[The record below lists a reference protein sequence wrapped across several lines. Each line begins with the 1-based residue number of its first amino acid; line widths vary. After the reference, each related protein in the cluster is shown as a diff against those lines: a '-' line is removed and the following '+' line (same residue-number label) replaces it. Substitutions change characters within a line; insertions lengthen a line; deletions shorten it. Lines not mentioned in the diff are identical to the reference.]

1 MPQVLC
7 VAEKPSI
14 AKAVA
19 NHLGGQARAENVP
32 GIGWVKN
39 YKFDFAFQQWGQ
51 CSVTFTCVAGHI
63 VAHDFHERFRKWHS
77 CQPAALFDAPIE
89 QSIADDKKAVAKNIE
104 TQARYASILFIW
116 TDCDREGEHIGTEIR
131 DIALKVKPNM
141 QVWRARFSNIERAH
155 VIQASQNPIRLDEA
169 QAQAVAARMELD
181 LRLGAAF
188 TRMQTLALQN
198 MVPQQG
204 EERGKLISYGSCQF
218 PTLGFVVDRYL
229 RVRNF
234 VPEPFWL
241 IKIAHTKDNIDVKFN
256 WRRGRL
262 FDRMAVV
269 IIFERCLLAKTAK
282 VVKMAKKPTK
292 KWKPLPLTTVELQK
306 NGSRFLR
313 MTSQDVMNVAEQLYT
328 KGWISYPRTETD
340 QFDRGM
346 DLRALVSRQTQDGRW
361 GPFAQGLVNGGFN
374 QPRNGRNNDKAHPPI
389 HPVNYVAPT
398 QLNDNERKV
407 YEFVVRRFL
416 ACCSEDA
423 VGEAT
428 DIEIDYGNEFFH
440 AHGLTVIA
448 RNYLDVYPY
457 DKWESSQQLPQYAVG
472 ETFEPTE
479 ADIQDGETSAPA
491 YLTEPELISL
501 MDANGIGTDATMAEH
516 IAKIKEREYVIAR
529 AKGGGAVAGAAAG
542 NGAGRGRGRGRGGAR
557 GGRGGRGG
565 AAAGQNGGGGTGG
578 VQEFIPTTLGVAL
591 IEGYDNV
598 GFETSLSKPFLRKEM
613 EVQMKAI
620 CEGRT
625 TRNDVVQQNLEQYR
639 AVFNR
644 TVQQINVLKSAITKY
659 VVNANHG

>member
-1 MPQVLC
+1 MTRVLC

-19 NHLGGQARAENVP
+19 NHLAGQARAENVN
-32 GIGWVKN
+32 GVQWVKN
-39 YKFDFAFQQWGQ
+39 YKFDFRFQKWGQ

-63 VAHDFHERFRKWHS
+63 VAQDFHERFRKWHS
-77 CQPAALFDAPIE
+77 CQPGDLFEAPI
-89 QSIADDKKAVAKNIE
+89 QSAIAEDKKAVATNI
-104 TQARYASILFIW
+104 QSQSRYADILFIW

-131 DIALKVKPNM
+131 DIALKSNPNM
-141 QVWRARFSNIERAH
+141 EVWRARFSNIERAH
-155 VIQASQNPIRLDEA
+155 VVQASQNPIRLDEA
-169 QAQAVAARMELD
+169 QAQAVSARIELD

-198 MVPQQG
+198 MIPVQG
-204 EERGKLISYGSCQF
+204 EQRSKLISYGSCQF

-234 VPEPFWL
+234 VPEPFWY
-241 IKIAHTKDNIDVKFN
+241 IKIMHNKDDIEVKFN
-256 WRRGRL
+256 WRRGHL
-262 FDRMAVV
+262 FDRMAV
-269 IIFERCLLAKTAK
+269 ILIFERCLMAKTAK
-282 VVKMAKKPTK
+282 VIKMAKKPTR

-313 MTSQDVMNVAEQLYT
+313 MTSQDVMKAAEDLYT

-340 QFDRGM
+340 QFDRVM
-346 DLRALVSRQTQDGRW
+346 DLRALVSRQTQDGHW
-361 GPFAQGLVNGGFN
+361 GGFAQNLMNGGFS
-374 QPRNGRNNDKAHPPI
+374 QPRDGRNNDKAHPPI
-389 HPVNYVAPT
+389 HPVNYVKPT
-398 QLNDNERKV
+398 SLNDNERRV

-428 DIEIDYGNEFFH
+428 DVEVDYGGEVFH

-448 RNYLDVYPY
+448 RNYLEVYPY
-457 DKWESSQQLPQYAVG
+457 DKWESSQALPMYTVG
-472 ETFEPTE
+472 ESWEPTE
-479 ADIQDGETSAPA
+479 ANLLDGETSAPS
-491 YLTEPELISL
+491 YLTEPELIAL
-501 MDANGIGTDATMAEH
+501 MDVNGIGTDATMAEH

-529 AKGGGAVAGAAAG
+529 LKGGGAVSSGSGAS
-542 NGAGRGRGRGRGGAR
+542 RGRGRGRGGGGR

-565 AAAGQNGGGGTGG
+565 AAAAQNGAGGATGG
-578 VQEFIPTTLGVAL
+578 IQEFIPTTLGVAL

-620 CEGRT
+620 CEGRS
-625 TRNDVVQQNLEQYR
+625 TRNDVVQKNLEQYR

-659 VVNANHG
+659 VVNANQG